1 MLQQM
6 TLQNKILCASFGV
19 FLILYY
25 FVNQDHTSGDN
36 PKKAEATAEAPS
48 ADTYIPP
55 GHVLVPVQIENSE
68 ALSAVMGPFAVV
80 DLYSDVG
87 GHSSLIAEKVK
98 LIRAPLNPRQF
109 AVLVNETLS
118 SQIMQVK
125 VPFAVVLQNRNTFKA
140 SLEKN
145 LLGAT
150 EKKTQ
155 VAKVLEPAKPLP
167 ATSEPKPVT
176 KRNFQIEYYERT
188 RL

>member
-6 TLQNKILCASFGV
+6 TLQNKILCVSFGI

-25 FVNQDHTSGDN
+25 FVNRDQSS
-36 PKKAEATAEAPS
+36 PVSQKKEEPAT

-80 DLYSDVG
+80 DLYSDIG

-109 AVLVNETLS
+109 AVLVSESLS

-125 VPFAVVLQNRNTFKA
+125 IPFSVVLQNRNTFKA
-140 SLEKN
+140 NLEKN
-145 LLGAT
+145 LLSGT
-150 EKKTQ
+150 EKKKQ
-155 VAKVLEPAKPLP
+155 LAKAADQPKPLSAP
-167 ATSEPKPVT
+167 AEPKPISM
-176 KRNFQIEYYERT
+176 RSFQIEYYERT

>member
-6 TLQNKILCASFGV
+6 TLQNKILCVSFGI

-25 FVNQDHTSGDN
+25 FVNQN
-36 PKKAEATAEAPS
+36 PSSPAVEKTEEAPS
-48 ADTYIPP
+48 ADTFIPP
-55 GHVLVPVQIENSE
+55 GHVLVPVQIENGES
-68 ALSAVMGPFAVV
+68 LSAVMGPFAVV

-109 AVLVNETLS
+109 AVLVTETLS

-125 VPFAVVLQNRNTFKA
+125 VPFSVVLQNRNTFRA
-140 SLEKN
+140 NLEKN
-145 LLGAT
+145 LLVAT
-150 EKKTQ
+150 EKKNQ
-155 VAKVLEPAKPLP
+155 VVKVDRSKPLQVTP
-167 ATSEPKPVT
+167 EPKPVT
-176 KRNFQIEYYERT
+176 QRSFQIEYYERT